1 LICFKLFCCLLGWL
15 AGWLVEHLPVCLR
28 PCLSVMCHFLPQTFA
43 PPTFSPSPPT
53 PSSELVD
60 LDEVRGTSL
69 LVEHCEEVAPSEVVA
84 ALQDAVAAAPG
95 AEGRQRW
102 RRRLHHYLDW
112 LFQRDSQL
120 GAAFSELQVQ

>member
-1 LICFKLFCCLLGWL
+1 
-15 AGWLVEHLPVCLR
+15 
-28 PCLSVMCHFLPQTFA
+28 MCHFLPQTFA
-43 PPTFSPSPPT
+43 PPNFSPSPPT
-53 PSSELVD
+53 PSASSELVD